1 MADHEVWEVRYL
13 LVRVEGV
20 LDQAARGWT
29 PWLEDTLRK
38 ELASAADDLERA
50 GTLVES
56 IGLTIPGEI
65 VERARMWGLLSWRF
79 ASQRRQFLADRDEV
93 LRLEG
98 RVEQALTAMGIHE
111 DTPPKLTE
119 SEQRRERASNRRG
132 RGATV
137 TAAG

>member
-38 ELASAADDLERA
+38 ELASAADDLELA

-56 IGLTIPGEI
+56 IGLAIPCLLYTSPSP
-65 VERARMWGLLSWRF
+65 RDATLSRMPSS
-79 ASQRRQFLADRDEV
+79 A
-93 LRLEG
+93 
-98 RVEQALTAMGIHE
+98 
-111 DTPPKLTE
+111 
-119 SEQRRERASNRRG
+119 
-132 RGATV
+132 
-137 TAAG
+137 